1 MNNVEEFTFAN
12 IINTDYYNPERS
24 KIINDNLNRWKKS
37 FNYAKEL
44 KINMEVAKNKLAE
57 IKDKATY
64 NLEKLIFDFS
74 KKFTNQGGEVY
85 FAQNEKD
92 VYDIISR
99 LIKNNEIEKFAI
111 SKSNIVDELEIRE
124 YFEKKSIPFIN
135 TNIGD
140 YITKLNNKK
149 SNHLVSS
156 AINLN
161 LEDIHNLDIP
171 NIEDITTLEDTI
183 KIISNNID
191 EEIRNNVNCTISGA
205 NMLIAETGSI
215 LLVENEGNILKSKA
229 YTKNHIVIAGI
240 DKMIQNLNDIDLILP
255 MLSIYGTGESSNT
268 FSSIISSPTKI
279 SNTET
284 QNLILILVNNNR
296 TELLK
301 DKKLRKTFR
310 CIGCGACANV
320 CPIYKQFGGEK
331 YDNAYPAPI
340 GCIKMPY
347 LGGYKK
353 YKHLLNVTSLCGEC
367 SNICPVNININD
379 LFINARHSLV
389 EREINSIEYEKI
401 YERFY
406 RKTIKRR
413 SMNGVNHKIKQW
425 RLERILAKRW
435 GMYRKL
441 PHFAK
446 NSFSKQYTELHN
458 QNDKS

>member
-1 MNNVEEFTFAN
+1 MNVEEFTFAN
-12 IINTDYYNPERS
+12 MINTDYYNPERS
-24 KIINDNLNRWKKS
+24 KIINDNLNRWEKS
-37 FNYAKEL
+37 FNYAKDL
-44 KINMEVAKNKLAE
+44 NINLRIAKDKLAE

-74 KKFTNQGGEVY
+74 EKFTNQGGEIY

-92 VYDIISR
+92 VYEIISR
-99 LIKNNEIEKFAI
+99 LIKSYKIEKFAI
-111 SKSNIVDELEIRE
+111 SKSNIVDELELRE
-124 YFEKKSIPFIN
+124 YFDKKSIPYVN

-140 YITKLNNKK
+140 YLTRLNKK
-149 SNHLVSS
+149 NSSHLVSS
-156 AINLN
+156 AIDLN
-161 LEDIHNLDIP
+161 LEDIHNLNIP
-171 NIEDITTLEDTI
+171 NIKDITSLEETI
-183 KIISNNID
+183 NIISNNINN
-191 EEIRNNVNCTISGA
+191 EIKQNVNCTLSGA
-205 NMLIAETGSI
+205 NMLISETGSI
-215 LLVENEGNILKSKA
+215 LLVENEGNIIKSKS

-240 DKMIQNLNDIDLILP
+240 DKMIQNLNDLDLLLP
-255 MLSIYGTGESSNT
+255 MLSIYGSGEPLNT

-301 DKKLRKTFR
+301 DKKLREVFR

-320 CPIYKQFGGEK
+320 CPIYRQFGGNK
-331 YDNAYPAPI
+331 YDNAYPSPI

-347 LGGYKK
+347 IGGYKK
-353 YKHLLNVTSLCGEC
+353 YKHLLNVTSLCGKC
-367 SNICPVNININD
+367 TDICPVNIDLNN
-379 LFINARHSLV
+379 LFINARHNLV

-413 SMNGVNHKIKQW
+413 SMNGANYKIKQW

-446 NSFSKQYTELHN
+446 SSFSKQYTELHN
-458 QNDKS
+458 KSEK

>member
-1 MNNVEEFTFAN
+1 MNVEEFTFAN
-12 IINTDYYNPERS
+12 MINTDYYNPERS
-24 KIINDNLNRWKKS
+24 KIINDNLNRWEKS
-37 FNYAKEL
+37 FNYAKDL
-44 KINMEVAKNKLAE
+44 NINLRIAKDKLAE

-74 KKFTNQGGEVY
+74 EKFTNQGGEIY

-92 VYDIISR
+92 VYEIISR
-99 LIKNNEIEKFAI
+99 LIKSYKIEKFAI
-111 SKSNIVDELEIRE
+111 SKSNIVDELELRE
-124 YFEKKSIPFIN
+124 YFDKKSIPYVN

-140 YITKLNNKK
+140 YLTRLNKK
-149 SNHLVSS
+149 NSSHLVSS
-156 AINLN
+156 AIDLN
-161 LEDIHNLDIP
+161 LEDIHNLNIP
-171 NIEDITTLEDTI
+171 NIKDITSLEETI
-183 KIISNNID
+183 NIISNNINN
-191 EEIRNNVNCTISGA
+191 EIKQNVNCTLSGA
-205 NMLIAETGSI
+205 NMLISETGSI
-215 LLVENEGNILKSKA
+215 LLVENEGNIIKSKS

-240 DKMIQNLNDIDLILP
+240 DKMIQNLNDLDLLLP
-255 MLSIYGTGESSNT
+255 MLSIYGSGEPLNT

-301 DKKLRKTFR
+301 DKKLREVFR
-310 CIGCGACANV
+310 CIGCGACTNV
-320 CPIYKQFGGEK
+320 CPIYRQFGGNK
-331 YDNAYPAPI
+331 YDNAYPSPI

-347 LGGYKK
+347 IGGYKK
-353 YKHLLNVTSLCGEC
+353 YKHLLNVTSLCGKC
-367 SNICPVNININD
+367 TDICPVNIDLNN
-379 LFINARHSLV
+379 LFINARHNLV

-413 SMNGVNHKIKQW
+413 SMNGANYKIKQW

-446 NSFSKQYTELHN
+446 SSFSKQYTELHN
-458 QNDKS
+458 KSEK

>member
-1 MNNVEEFTFAN
+1 MNVEEFTFAN
-12 IINTDYYNPERS
+12 MINTDYYNPERS
-24 KIINDNLNRWKKS
+24 KIINDNLNRWEKS
-37 FNYAKEL
+37 FNYAKDL
-44 KINMEVAKNKLAE
+44 NINLRIAKDKLAE

-74 KKFTNQGGEVY
+74 EKFTNQGGEIY

-92 VYDIISR
+92 VYEIISR
-99 LIKNNEIEKFAI
+99 LIKSYKIEKFAI
-111 SKSNIVDELEIRE
+111 SKSNIVDELELRE
-124 YFEKKSIPFIN
+124 YFDKKSIPYVN

-140 YITKLNNKK
+140 YLTRLNKK
-149 SNHLVSS
+149 NSSHLVSS
-156 AINLN
+156 AIDLN
-161 LEDIHNLDIP
+161 LEDIHNLNIP
-171 NIEDITTLEDTI
+171 NIKDITSLEETI
-183 KIISNNID
+183 NIISNNINN
-191 EEIRNNVNCTISGA
+191 EIKQNVNCTLSGA
-205 NMLIAETGSI
+205 NMLISETGSI
-215 LLVENEGNILKSKA
+215 LLVENEGNIIKSKSH
-229 YTKNHIVIAGI
+229 TKNHIVIAGI
-240 DKMIQNLNDIDLILP
+240 DKMIQNLNDLDLLLP
-255 MLSIYGTGESSNT
+255 MLSIYGSGEPLNT

-301 DKKLRKTFR
+301 DKKLREVFR

-320 CPIYKQFGGEK
+320 CPIYRQFGGNK
-331 YDNAYPAPI
+331 YDNAYPSPI

-347 LGGYKK
+347 IGGYKK
-353 YKHLLNVTSLCGEC
+353 YKHLLNVTSLCGKC
-367 SNICPVNININD
+367 TDICPVNIDLNN
-379 LFINARHSLV
+379 LFINARHNLV

-413 SMNGVNHKIKQW
+413 SMNGANYKIKQW

-446 NSFSKQYTELHN
+446 SSFSKQYTELHN
-458 QNDKS
+458 KSEK